1 MTDRADRQ
9 TGAGPADS
17 CAFVALGANLPSDV
31 GAPRATLE
39 QALAALDDGALRLD
53 ALSPWY
59 ETAPVPVS
67 DQPWFVNAVARFSTR
82 LSPEALLARLH
93 EVEARFGRVRRER
106 WEARVID
113 LDLIDL
119 DGLVREALPPVLPHP
134 RMTERA
140 FVLLPLADL
149 APGWRHPVDGRRIAE
164 LVAALPAG
172 QQIRRM
178 AEPRQ

>member
-1 MTDRADRQ
+1 MTDRAHRQ
-9 TGAGPADS
+9 TGAGGADS
-17 CAFVALGANLPSDV
+17 CAFVALGANLPSAF

-39 QALAALDDGALRLD
+39 QALAVLDDGVLHLRE
-53 ALSPWY
+53 LSPWY
-59 ETAPVPVS
+59 ETAPVPAS
-67 DQPWFVNAVARFSTR
+67 DQPWFVNAVARFATG
-82 LSPEALLARLH
+82 LAPEAVLARLH

-119 DGLVREALPPVLPHP
+119 DGLIREEPPVLPHP

-140 FVLLPLADL
+140 FVLLPLADI
-149 APGWRHPVDGRRIAE
+149 APDWRHPVDGRPIAE
-164 LVAALPAG
+164 LIAALPPG

>member
-1 MTDRADRQ
+1 MTDRAHRQ

-31 GAPRATLE
+31 GTPRATLE
-39 QALAALDDGALRLD
+39 HALAALDGDTLRLE

-67 DQPWFVNAVARFSTR
+67 DQPWFVNAVARFSTS

-113 LDLIDL
+113 LDLIDV
-119 DGLVREALPPVLPHP
+119 DGVVREAPPPVLPHP

-149 APGWRHPVDGRRIAE
+149 APGWRHPVDGRPIVE